1 VPLDLEIGYVPPSH
15 GGQYPGL
22 FIFSN
27 VARMMRPVK
36 YLYNQGTDMV
46 GTFEQVYMDIACLKE
61 DVQPGITTHIE
72 FSPTNILSVVANL
85 TPFSDFNQS
94 PRNMY
99 QCQMGKQSMG
109 TPAVNFPH
117 RTDNKM
123 YRLMTGQSP
132 IVRPQLHNE
141 YGCDGYPNGMNAVVC
156 VISYTGYDM
165 EDASIIN
172 KFAHERGYGHGV
184 VYKSEFIDL
193 SDKRRKGEPITCFF
207 GLVSSNDHGRIPAAK
222 LEQLCEFLDWDGL
235 PHIGIRIKTGDPLYA
250 YVDDV
255 TGKVSIQKYKGTE
268 DAFIEEV
275 RVIGK

>member
-1 VPLDLEIGYVPPSH
+1 
-15 GGQYPGL
+15 
-22 FIFSN
+22 
-27 VARMMRPVK
+27 MRPVK
-36 YLYNQGTDMV
+36 YLATEGTDMV
-46 GTFEQVYMDIACLKE
+46 GTFEQVYMDVACMNE
-61 DVQPGITTHIE
+61 DIVPGITTHIE

-109 TPAVNFPH
+109 TPAVNLPH

-123 YRLMTGQSP
+123 YRLQTGQTP
-132 IVRPQLHNE
+132 VVRPKLHDA
-141 YGCDGYPNGMNAVVC
+141 YGADGYPNGMNAVVC

-172 KFAHERGYGHGV
+172 KSSHERGYGHGI

-193 SDKRRKGEPITCFF
+193 SDKRRRGEPITTYF
-207 GLVSSNDHGRIPAAK
+207 GLVSSNEGQQMPKTKFD
-222 LEQLCEFLDWDGL
+222 QLCEFLDFDGL
-235 PHIGIRIKTGDPLYA
+235 PHIGIRLKTGDPMYA

-268 DAFIEEV
+268 DAYIEEV
-275 RVIGK
+275 RVIGKEESGVFDLILIMCSTHFYFNRL